1 MIPCDFDEIIEKS
14 SRITL
19 SNENFFTQLSTHKA
33 LSNITKFLR
42 YQKRGIETN
51 RSYNTSTLVWLQV
64 SEITSF
70 YIFKRLANP
79 FSFALWTFAFK
90 F

>member
-51 RSYNTSTLVWLQV
+51 RSYNTSTLVNKIDYGLKHKKYFNLLNCPNTIYAV
-64 SEITSF
+64 FRETSE
-70 YIFKRLANP
+70 
-79 FSFALWTFAFK
+79 
-90 F
+90 

>member
-1 MIPCDFDEIIEKS
+1 MIPCDFYELTEKS

-42 YQKRGIETN
+42 CQKRAIETN
-51 RSYNTSTLVWLQV
+51 RSYNTSTL
-64 SEITSF
+64 SNKSF
-70 YIFKRLANP
+70 N
-79 FSFALWTFAFK
+79 
-90 F
+90 

>member
-1 MIPCDFDEIIEKS
+1 MIPCDFYELIEKS

-42 YQKRGIETN
+42 CQKRAIDTN
-51 RSYNTSTLVWLQV
+51 RSYNTKALVHLSNRVIQGK
-64 SEITSF
+64 I
-70 YIFKRLANP
+70 
-79 FSFALWTFAFK
+79 
-90 F
+90 

>member
-51 RSYNTSTLVWLQV
+51 RSYNTSTLVGV
-64 SEITSF
+64 
-70 YIFKRLANP
+70 NP
-79 FSFALWTFAFK
+79 RHVLVGGGGSR
-90 F
+90 